1 MSALLRGRCALTVT
15 MLSGLLL
22 LLPLAGCGGG
32 DQELETD
39 PTTTQPQD
47 LGNVDDV
54 EIGEDP
60 FATPIEDTGPT
71 AEELASAAVS
81 AVRAGIQ
88 DVFFDFNEYTLGEEA
103 RQRLVAN
110 ATLLREYPDVT
121 VLIEGHC
128 DERGTVQYNLALG
141 EKRANAA
148 RDYLVSLGLSAGR
161 ISTVSY
167 GKEKPFAMGH
177 NEQAW
182 AQNRRAHFVV
192 QGVQ

>member
-1 MSALLRGRCALTVT
+1 MSALLRGRSALTVT
-15 MLSGLLL
+15 LLSGLLL

-32 DQELETD
+32 DQEVETD
-39 PTTTQPQD
+39 PTTTQED

-71 AEELASAAVS
+71 AEELASAAVA

-88 DVFFDFNEYTLGEEA
+88 DVFFGFDEFSLGEEA
-103 RQRLVAN
+103 RQRLAAN
-110 ATLLREYPDVT
+110 AALLREYPDVT
-121 VLIEGHC
+121 VLVEGHC

-141 EKRANAA
+141 EKRANAV
-148 RDYLVSLGLSAGR
+148 RDYLVSLGIGAGR
-161 ISTVSY
+161 LSTVSY
-167 GKEKPFAMGH
+167 GKEKPFATGH

>member
-1 MSALLRGRCALTVT
+1 MSALLRGRTALTVT
-15 MLSGLLL
+15 LLSGLLL

-32 DQELETD
+32 DQEVETD
-39 PTTTQPQD
+39 PTTTQED

-71 AEELASAAVS
+71 AEELASAAVA

-88 DVFFDFNEYTLGEEA
+88 DVFFAFNEYSLSEEA
-103 RQRLVAN
+103 RQRLAAN
-110 ATLLREYPDVT
+110 AALLREHPDVA

-148 RDYLVSLGLSAGR
+148 RDYLVSLGLSGGR

-167 GKEKPFAMGH
+167 GKEKPFATGH